1 MKARSS
7 KLSKDTKASIET
19 QPARPRETE
28 RLMIHKHQ
36 VYTGMDTLHP
46 KSGKMS
52 ASFKN
57 LFADMTKSMDC
68 PADRNHNHHDFEMI
82 DHVDSETRN
91 QQITSIPH

>member
-19 QPARPRETE
+19 QPARPKETE
-28 RLMIHKHQ
+28 RLMNHKHQ
-36 VYTGMDTLHP
+36 AFMGMDTHHP

-57 LFADMTKSMDC
+57 LFADMTKSTDS
-68 PADRNHNHHDFEMI
+68 PDHNRNHHDFEMI
-82 DHVDSETRN
+82 DHADSET
-91 QQITSIPH
+91 